1 MDAGTQLVTR
11 GVGTTLY
18 HGTAYVEATNGNA
31 TGSNRAVVTEPVKNY
46 TVLDTPRSPWDVS
59 DDYTVDDTNQPWV
72 SALEFATA
80 PTKGNASG
88 QNDEGSLTEITNFLF
103 RQSED
108 TDGDGTTDV
117 FGHDLVY
124 AARRGDPEYGYTGIA
139 EAAYL
144 GLVIDKSTP
153 AEADSAISGDIS
165 DIIVVPYDLTRGL
178 T

>member
-1 MDAGTQLVTR
+1 M
-11 GVGTTLY
+11 
-18 HGTAYVEATNGNA
+18 
-31 TGSNRAVVTEPVKNY
+31 
-46 TVLDTPRSPWDVS
+46 S

-108 TDGDGTTDV
+108 TDGNGTTDV

-124 AARRGDPEYGYTGIA
+124 AARRGDSEYGYTGIA

-144 GLVIDKSTP
+144 VPQITIDRPPRATLTQFITENSRSNCPVCLDTTP
-153 AEADSAISGDIS
+153 GSWQ
-165 DIIVVPYDLTRGL
+165 T
-178 T
+178 